1 VDFFSCLLP
10 AYFLIYASYN
20 DIITRILNFAKHVYF
35 LGTYVRAPLSQV
47 LSKIKGGSPTA
58 LIFIFDNLFLY
69 TSYKSCRKPI
79 AGTGTPFG
87 AS

>member
-1 VDFFSCLLP
+1 IRNLYED
-10 AYFLIYASYN
+10 ASKSRFIE
-20 DIITRILNFAKHVYF
+20 D
-35 LGTYVRAPLSQV
+35 
-47 LSKIKGGSPTA
+47 KGGSPTA